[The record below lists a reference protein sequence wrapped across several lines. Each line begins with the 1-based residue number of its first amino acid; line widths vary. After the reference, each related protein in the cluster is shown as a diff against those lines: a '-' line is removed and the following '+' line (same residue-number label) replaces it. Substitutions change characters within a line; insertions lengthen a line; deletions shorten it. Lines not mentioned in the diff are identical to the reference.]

1 MAKKNF
7 HLSTTPT
14 NVAIVTFDATDKMN
28 MLAEV
33 VLKELSALLDEI
45 AADDKYQ
52 GLVFISGK
60 AEQFIVG
67 ANINE
72 IESIASAEQA
82 REVCREF
89 EGILRKFSTLK
100 IPTVAAVHGPCLGG
114 GLELILCCTYRL
126 ATDADI
132 TKFAAPEIK
141 LGLIPG
147 AGGTQRLPR
156 LVGISAALDIILT
169 GRNYPAKKAAKIGLV
184 DAVVPASL
192 LQDIACDYA
201 LQGKPNPSSSA
212 AAKKNKNIKQLLP
225 QIALEKNPLGR
236 KIMARKAR
244 EAVTRE
250 TRSFYPAA
258 YKALE
263 AVFDG
268 METSL
273 DKGLEL
279 EAQLFGQL
287 ISTRECK
294 SLIHLFHATTA
305 LKKNNYSKDGK
316 AKYGEANIKQV
327 GVIGAGFMGTGLAT
341 LSADRSFNVLLSDPS
356 TEAMGKLLKHANNYF
371 AKKVQRR
378 RLKKFQQTQKMAM
391 ITPGTSIAGFNSCQ
405 LVIEAVYEKLEL
417 KQQILQNFEEQ
428 LHDDMIF
435 ASNTSALSI
444 AAIAAQ
450 AKRPERVLGM
460 HFFSPVEKMPLLE
473 IVVTSKTAPWAISR
487 AVEFGQAL
495 GKQIIIVQDQP
506 GFYTTRV
513 LAFLMAEALRV
524 LLEGC
529 PIEVI
534 DKALVGFGFPV
545 GPITLIDEV
554 GIDIGLH
561 VLDTL
566 TEHKLME
573 APPNL
578 TTLPEQGY
586 LGRKAGKGFF
596 QYRDGRKLEADDS
609 IYQVL
614 NITKKQNNDVEM
626 PHDLIV
632 DRCLLLFVNEAV
644 KCLDAKI
651 IAAPYDGDVGAVFGL
666 GFPPFWGGPFRYVDH
681 VGCKAIVQN
690 LHTLQDKYGSRFAPA
705 EGLITRAERGEK
717 FFT

>member
-7 HLSTTPT
+7 HLTTTPA
-14 NVAIVTFDATDKMN
+14 NVAVVTFDAVDKMN
-28 MLAEV
+28 ILAEK
-33 VLKELSALLDEI
+33 VLHELAILLDQV
-45 AADDKYQ
+45 ASDSSCQ
-52 GLVFISGK
+52 GLVFISGR
-60 AEQFIVG
+60 EDQFIVG
-67 ANINE
+67 ANVNE
-72 IESIASAEQA
+72 IEAINTPEQA
-82 REVCREF
+82 RANCREF
-89 EGILRKFSTLK
+89 EGILRKFSQLK

-114 GLELILCCTYRL
+114 GLELVLCCTYRI
-126 ATDADI
+126 ASSAEI

-156 LVGISAALDIILT
+156 LIGLSTALDLVLT
-169 GRNYPAKKAAKIGLV
+169 GRSYPARKAAKVGLV
-184 DAVVPASL
+184 DAVVPRVQL
-192 LQDIACDYA
+192 EQIACDYA
-201 LQGKPNPSSSA
+201 LQKKPPASNR
-212 AAKKNKNIKQLLP
+212 KNKNLKQMLP
-225 QIALEKNPLGR
+225 EIALEKNPLGR
-236 KIMARKAR
+236 KLMARKAR

-263 AVFDG
+263 AVFEG
-268 METSL
+268 IELSL

-279 EAQLFGQL
+279 EAQLFSQL
-287 ISTRECK
+287 ICTRECK

-305 LKKNNYSKDGK
+305 LKKNNFSKDGK
-316 AKYGEANIKQV
+316 AKYGDAKIERV

-341 LSADRSFNVLLSDPS
+341 LSADRNFNVLISDPD
-356 TEAMGKLLKHANNYF
+356 TEAVGKLLKHANAYF

-417 KQQILQNFEEQ
+417 KQQILQVCEEQ
-428 LHDDMIF
+428 LDDDMIF

-444 AAIAAQ
+444 ADIAAKAQ
-450 AKRPERVLGM
+450 NPARVLGM

-473 IVVTSKTAPWAISR
+473 IVVTKKTAGWAVSR

-495 GKQIIIVQDQP
+495 GKQVIIVQDQP

-513 LAFLMAEALRV
+513 LAFLMAEALRI

-529 PIEVI
+529 PIENI
-534 DKALVGFGFPV
+534 DKALTDFGFPV
-545 GPITLIDEV
+545 GPITLVDEV

-566 TEHKLME
+566 TKHKLMD
-573 APPNL
+573 APPRL
-578 TTLPEQGY
+578 DTLPAQGY

-596 QYRDGRKLEADDS
+596 QYRDGKKLEADAS
-609 IYQVL
+609 IYKVL
-614 NITKKQNNDVEM
+614 DISKKQNTNTEM

-644 KCLDAKI
+644 KCLDAGI
-651 IAAPYDGDVGAVFGL
+651 IAAPLDGDVGAVFGL
-666 GFPPFWGGPFRYVDH
+666 GFPPFWGGPFKYVDH

-690 LHTLQDKYGSRFAPA
+690 LHTLQNKYGERFAPA
-705 EGLITRAERGEK
+705 KGLVTMAECDGK
-717 FFT
+717 FFS

>member
-7 HLSTTPT
+7 HLTTTPA
-14 NVAIVTFDATDKMN
+14 NVAVVKFDAAGKMN
-28 MLAEV
+28 ILAAQ
-33 VLKELSALLDEI
+33 VLKELEALLDAV
-45 AADDKYQ
+45 AADGNCQ
-52 GLVFISGK
+52 GLVFISGR
-60 AEQFIVG
+60 EDQFIVG
-67 ANINE
+67 ADVKE
-72 IESIASAEQA
+72 IEALSTPEQA
-82 REVCREF
+82 HAKCREF
-89 EGILRKFSTLK
+89 EGILRKFSQLK

-114 GLELILCCTYRL
+114 GLELVLCCTYRI
-126 ATDADI
+126 ASDAEI

-156 LVGISAALDIILT
+156 LVGISTALDIVLT
-169 GRNYPAKKAAKIGLV
+169 GRNYPARKAAKVGLV
-184 DAVVPASL
+184 DAVVPRTL
-192 LQDIACDYA
+192 LEQIACDYA
-201 LQGKPNPSSSA
+201 LQKKPLASTTN
-212 AAKKNKNIKQLLP
+212 AKKNKNIKQLLP
-225 QIALEKNPLGR
+225 EIALEKNPLGR
-236 KIMARKAR
+236 KLMARKAR

-263 AVFDG
+263 AVFEG
-268 METSL
+268 IELSL

-279 EAQLFGQL
+279 EAQLFSQL
-287 ISTRECK
+287 VGTRECK

-305 LKKNNYSKDGK
+305 LKKNNYNKDGK
-316 AKYGEANIKQV
+316 AKYGDVKIERV
-327 GVIGAGFMGTGLAT
+327 GIIGAGFMGAGLAT
-341 LSADRSFNVLLSDPS
+341 LSADRNFNVLISDPDA
-356 TEAMGKLLKHANNYF
+356 EAVGKLLKHANGYF

-391 ITPGTSIAGFNSCQ
+391 ITPGTTIAGFNSSQ

-417 KQQILQNFEEQ
+417 KQQVLQTSEEQ
-428 LHDDMIF
+428 LADDMIF

-444 AAIAAQ
+444 ADIAAK
-450 AKRPERVLGM
+450 AKNPERVLGM

-473 IVVTSKTAPWAISR
+473 IVVTKKTAPWAISR

-495 GKQIIIVQDQP
+495 GKQVIIVQDQP

-513 LAFLMAEALRV
+513 LAFLMAEALRI

-529 PIEVI
+529 PIEEI
-534 DKALVGFGFPV
+534 DKALTNFGFPV

-566 TEHKLME
+566 TKHKLME

-578 TTLPEQGY
+578 DALPAQGY

-596 QYRDGRKLEADDS
+596 QYHDGKRLAADAS
-609 IYQVL
+609 IYKML
-614 NITKKQNNDVEM
+614 NINKKQNTDTEM
-626 PHDLIV
+626 TQDLIV

-644 KCLDAKI
+644 KCLDAEI
-651 IAAPYDGDVGAVFGL
+651 LAAPHDGDVGAVFGL
-666 GFPPFWGGPFRYVDH
+666 GFPPFWGGPFKYVDH
-681 VGCKAIVQN
+681 VGCKVIVQN
-690 LHTLQDKYGSRFAPA
+690 LHTMQNKYGQRFAPA
-705 EGLITRAERGEK
+705 KGLVAMAERGAK
-717 FFT
+717 FFS